1 MNFGYARRVDKG
13 IGEKNDR
20 ESLPVE
26 VKLRRREFPM
36 LSIAGSSRHL
46 DAAQSVECERVAHN
60 GQRTPNK
67 APHLVQRKDLQV
79 KAEQNRTGE
88 GAKLARQKA
97 SLQLTFKKLPLESLI
112 RSGSTADGVR
122 TPPFH
127 APRKFRGEKTVA
139 HSPGIAVLP
148 GRNSGRK
155 PLRTF
160 PGIAV
165 LPWLQF
171 RTENRFALFLELLS
185 GQM

>member
-13 IGEKNDR
+13 IGKKNDR

-36 LSIAGSSRHL
+36 LSIDGSSRHL
-46 DAAQSVECERVAHN
+46 DAAQSAECEPIAHN

-79 KAEQNRTGE
+79 KAEQNRTGRK
-88 GAKLARQKA
+88 GKACAAKKRALRSHSRSATGELDPLRLRCGRRGGLRRSMVLASSGGRK
-97 SLQLTFKKLPLESLI
+97 PL
-112 RSGSTADGVR
+112 R
-122 TPPFH
+122 T
-127 APRKFRGEKTVA
+127 
-139 HSPGIAVLP
+139 VLELLFFV

-155 PLRTF
+155 TASHFLELLFFLGRNSGRKT
-160 PGIAV
+160 ASH
-165 LPWLQF
+165 
-171 RTENRFALFLELLS
+171 FLELLS